1 MRNILLL
8 TLFWVATLALPA
20 HAQCTAYPYNLTNG
34 TTADASQ
41 VMGNFNYVGGC
52 AASTTSPTITGP
64 ATFNAPNGTNSVG
77 VVAIAPLSGTG
88 EAIYATAT
96 DGGTYA
102 IVANAAGASVT
113 ALLAEGSGPS
123 ETALYAE
130 GPAVGTGSWIVNSD
144 ERLKKNIQQ
153 ITDAVSLVERLR
165 GVRYQWRT
173 PTERTVGK
181 TMNLPENQPQIGF
194 VAQEV
199 QSVVPEA
206 VAARKSG
213 AEEILGVANGT
224 LIPVLVEAIK
234 EQQAEIEQLRAA
246 VASLKSAAPAAR

>member
-8 TLFWVATLALPA
+8 TLFGVATLALPA

-52 AASTTSPTITGP
+52 AASTTTPTITGP
-64 ATFNAPNGTNSVG
+64 ATFNAPNITNSTG
-77 VVAIAPLSGTG
+77 VEAYAPSGATGQAIYGAAAYSGTTG
-88 EAIYATAT
+88 
-96 DGGTYA
+96 
-102 IVANAAGASVT
+102 IVASGSGAGVT
-113 ALLAEGSGPS
+113 ALYSS
-123 ETALYAE
+123 

-234 EQQAEIEQLRAA
+234 EQQAEIEQLRTTLAA
-246 VASLKSAAPAAR
+246 LKAAMPAAH

>member
-8 TLFWVATLALPA
+8 TLFGVATLALPA

-64 ATFNAPNGTNSVG
+64 ATFNAPNVTNSTG
-77 VVAIAPLSGTG
+77 VAAYAPSGATGQAIYGAAQYSGT
-88 EAIYATAT
+88 T
-96 DGGTYA
+96 A
-102 IVANAAGASVT
+102 IVAQALAAGVT
-113 ALLAEGSGPS
+113 ALYANGSGPS

>member
-1 MRNILLL
+1 
-8 TLFWVATLALPA
+8 
-20 HAQCTAYPYNLTNG
+20 
-34 TTADASQ
+34 
-41 VMGNFNYVGGC
+41 MGNFNYVGGC
-52 AASTTSPTITGP
+52 AASTTSPTITTPTITTPTITGP
-64 ATFNAPNGTNSVG
+64 ATFNAPNGTSSLGLLAN
-77 VVAIAPLSGTG
+77 APLSGTG
-88 EAIYATAT
+88 EAIYAEAT
-96 DGGTYA
+96 YSGTFA
-102 IVANAAGASVT
+102 IVAS
-113 ALLAEGSGPS
+113 GSGPGV
-123 ETALYAE
+123 TALYAI
-130 GPAVGTGSWIVNSD
+130 GPATGTGSWITTSD